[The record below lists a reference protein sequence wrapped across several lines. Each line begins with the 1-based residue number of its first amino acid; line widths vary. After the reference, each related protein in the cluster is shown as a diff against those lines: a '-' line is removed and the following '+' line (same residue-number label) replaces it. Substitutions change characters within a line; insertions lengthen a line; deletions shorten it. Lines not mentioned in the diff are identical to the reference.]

1 MKFLSSSAA
10 ALGKPGKTGMNGAK
24 PRTVRALRMNVS
36 SLLPALA
43 VLLLASCASFQ
54 SRPLSAEQ
62 SNADFNSRTLADP
75 GLRAFLAENKAASG
89 SWNVNR
95 LSLAAAYFH
104 PDVALARAEAE
115 EAAAG
120 IKTAQMRPNPVF
132 TFAPQYAS
140 FRAPTPTPWF
150 FGPSLSIPIET
161 AGKRSKRTEQALA
174 AAEAA
179 RWRVSARAWAAR
191 SRVRAAMLELH
202 GARENIRLLETEQK
216 LHDEAI
222 KKLTA
227 QMDAG
232 DVSPFELTQ
241 ARLML
246 NRTRLALQDAQRN
259 AASGEARLAA
269 AVGVS
274 LHALKSIAL
283 DFSTF
288 HGLPEL
294 GQSRRRALTQRAD
307 LMALLAEYAASEAA
321 LKLEIARQYP
331 DVNVA
336 PGYDYNSGQNRWQL
350 GLNLPIPLNQNR
362 GPIAQAEARRVTAEK
377 RFLAQQ
383 ATIQG
388 ELDIALAAY
397 QASRAKV
404 ATAAQLAQEAIAA
417 ADTTKRMVDAG
428 EVSALELTRRQI
440 ETSTANVALLA
451 AQLEAQTAAG
461 ALEDAMQATLK

>member
-1 MKFLSSSAA
+1 MKFWPL
-10 ALGKPGKTGMNGAK
+10 
-24 PRTVRALRMNVS
+24 
-36 SLLPALA
+36 
-43 VLLLASCASFQ
+43 VLLLALAACVPFQ
-54 SRPLSAEQ
+54 PKPISAEQ
-62 SNADFNSRTLADP
+62 SNADFNSRTLSDP
-75 GLRAFLAENKAASG
+75 GLRAFLAENKASSG

-150 FGPSLSIPIET
+150 FGPSLMIPIET

-269 AVGVS
+269 AIGVP

-288 HGLPEL
+288 HGLPEP

-307 LMALLAEYAASEAA
+307 LMALLAEYAATEAA
-321 LKLEIARQYP
+321 LKLEITRQYP
-331 DVNVA
+331 DVNVS

-388 ELDIALAAY
+388 ELDIALAGY